1 MTDKAHAYTDR
12 EIERM
17 ERHLSVIYRSVG
29 KKLDKLFAEYA
40 ETIKKQSDKL
50 LQAVNDAETPKDKQ
64 AAKMAYVRFYSV
76 TVKRD
81 KRFKETQQAAIDALY
96 SANQESARYINSKM
110 AKIYAENYN
119 QEGHGIE
126 ADTEKEYSFKP
137 VTVEDADLYGQI
149 TRQGVD
155 KQKDNRWNAKN
166 IASGLIAGA
175 VALQATDK
183 VFSGTSR
190 RTTHRNLDTAR
201 RQASDTATDAESKG
215 RFDSMYRARDEGFH
229 VQKIWIA
236 TLDNRTRESHIEYD
250 GMPPLELDDEYNTGL
265 KKPRD
270 PDCGI
275 MAEICNCRCR
285 IQHTMGKAQGG
296 TRAAREGDVTGSYKK
311 SSSFRD
317 TKTVNVPNM
326 SYKEWMQWR
335 SRSN

>member
-1 MTDKAHAYTDR
+1 MTDKAHILTDK

-29 KKLDKLFAEYA
+29 KKIDKLFSEYA
-40 ETIKKQSDKL
+40 ETIKEQSDKL

-64 AAKMAYVRFYSV
+64 AAKQAYIRFYSA

-81 KRFKETQQAAIDALY
+81 KRFKKTQQAAINALY
-96 SANQESARYINSKM
+96 SANKQSAEYINSKM

-119 QEGHGIE
+119 QTGRGIQS
-126 ADTEKEYSFKP
+126 DTESEYSFKP
-137 VTVEDADLYGQI
+137 VTVEDAREYGEI
-149 TRQGVD
+149 TIQGVD
-155 KQKDNRWNAKN
+155 KQKDGKWNAKN
-166 IASGLIAGA
+166 IASALVVGA
-175 VALQATDK
+175 IALQTADK
-183 VFSGTSR
+183 VFGGASK
-190 RTTHRNLDTAR
+190 RTARRNLDTAN
-201 RQASDTATDAESKG
+201 RQASDTATDAENKG
-215 RFDSMYRARDEGFH
+215 RIDSMYRARDEGFH

-236 TLDNRTRESHIEYD
+236 TLDNRTRDTHIEYD
-250 GMPPLELDDEYNTGL
+250 GMDAVELDYEYAPGL
-265 KKPRD
+265 KEPRD
-270 PDCGI
+270 SGCSI
-275 MAEICNCRCR
+275 MAEVCNCRCR

>member
-1 MTDKAHAYTDR
+1 MIDKGHALTDK

-81 KRFKETQQAAIDALY
+81 KRFKKTQQAAIDALY
-96 SANQESARYINSKM
+96 SANLEAAQYINSKM

-119 QEGHGIE
+119 QEGRGIQS
-126 ADTEKEYSFKP
+126 DTEKEYRFKP
-137 VTVEDADLYGQI
+137 VTVEDADMYGQI
-149 TRQGVD
+149 TKQTVD
-155 KQKDNRWNAKN
+155 KQKDNQWNAKN
-166 IASGLIAGA
+166 IASGLVAGA
-175 VALQATDK
+175 IALQTADK

-190 RTTHRNLDTAR
+190 RTTRRNLDTAH

-215 RFDSMYRARDEGFH
+215 RLDSMYRASDEGFH

-236 TLDNRTRESHIEYD
+236 TLDNRTRDTHIEYD
-250 GMPPLELDDEYNTGL
+250 GIEPVELDYEYNTGL

-275 MAEICNCRCR
+275 MAEVCNCRCR
-285 IQHTMGKAQGG
+285 IQHTMGKAQGT

-311 SSSFRD
+311 SGSFTN